1 MATTIRK
8 LIMSVVEK
16 AHAKGKLINA
26 NKVIMQVQSQ
36 SDYIVVEILR
46 ELRKM
51 CEEGV
56 IESDN
61 DPGFPNAII
70 KIPR

>member
-16 AHAKGKLINA
+16 AHAERKLINA
-26 NKVIMQVQSQ
+26 NKLIVQVQSK

-46 ELRKM
+46 ELREI

-56 IESDN
+56 IESDD
-61 DPGFPNAII
+61 DPGFSDAII
-70 KIPR
+70 NIPR

>member
-16 AHAKGKLINA
+16 AHAERKLINA
-26 NKVIMQVQSQ
+26 NKLIVQVQSK
-36 SDYIVVEILR
+36 SDYIVVEILH

-51 CEEGV
+51 CAEGAL
-56 IESDN
+56 ESDGN
-61 DPGFPNAII
+61 LGFPDTII